1 MLKDGEKGVII
12 QRDKETYAVAP
23 HVPCGVISP
32 DTLRKMADVA
42 EKYNAAALKITS
54 AARIAIVGLKEEDV
68 DNVWADLGMSPGA
81 AVGLCVRSIKACP
94 GTTFCKRG
102 QEDSLGMGMKLD
114 EIYHG
119 MELPGKLKMGVS
131 GCANQCAETSVKD
144 IGLVGGPKGWKIF
157 VGGCAGNRPRLGS
170 ELVTAKFA
178 GLPVAQTP
186 VVVGPVAGGEW
197 TVAELMSTARNRATA
212 SVVDGKIY
220 VIGGY
225 NDKKQPVNV
234 VEVYDPVTNRPFD
247 YFFQETKAVLA
258 APTGPRDARG
268 AKDIW
273 FELELK

>member
-102 QEDSLGMGMKLD
+102 QEDSLGFGMKLD

-170 ELVTAKFA
+170 ELVTNVTTEEAFAMVEKIVEYYKINAK
-178 GLPVAQTP
+178 PRQR
-186 VVVGPVAGGEW
+186 VGMMIEKMGGFE
-197 TVAELMSTARNRATA
+197 EF
-212 SVVDGKIY
+212 
-220 VIGGY
+220 
-225 NDKKQPVNV
+225 KKDLLGEQ
-234 VEVYDPVTNRPFD
+234 
-247 YFFQETKAVLA
+247 A
-258 APTGPRDARG
+258 
-268 AKDIW
+268 
-273 FELELK
+273 